1 MKLKIANKSQFY
13 ESLQKRLGV
22 VPVRNAQKAC
32 FKAANLVKNEAQK
45 SILQGAKTGPT
56 VTRYNPKRTIAI
68 SAPGE
73 PPASDTGFLA
83 NNITSE
89 VRTEQGNRVFGVVR
103 STAPYSAFLEFGT
116 TKMAARPFLQPAL
129 NKSANKIKRI
139 FEKEGMIS

>member
-1 MKLKIANKSQFY
+1 VKIVNKKAFY
-13 ESLQKRLGV
+13 EKLNKRLGI
-22 VPVRNAQKAC
+22 VPVKNAQRAC

-45 SILQGAKTGPT
+45 SILAGNKTGPV

-83 NNITSE
+83 SNITSE
-89 VRTEQGNRVFGVVR
+89 VRTVQGNQVFGIVR

-129 NKSANKIKRI
+129 DKSANKIKRI